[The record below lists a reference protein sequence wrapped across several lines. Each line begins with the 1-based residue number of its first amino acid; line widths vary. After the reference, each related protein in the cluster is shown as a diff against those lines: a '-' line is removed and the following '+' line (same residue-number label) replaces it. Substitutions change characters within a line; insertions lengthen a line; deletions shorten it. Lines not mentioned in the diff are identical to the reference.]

1 MTNKIIYISVTI
13 MTYFII
19 LLKDWPLHKAI
30 IIIFSIKNQSV
41 IKIVLTRAE
50 KLKRRNL
57 FMIRKI
63 HEKTHL

>member
-1 MTNKIIYISVTI
+1 

-41 IKIVLTRAE
+41 IKIVLTGAE